1 MLKHSRTISKSVLT
15 SLDELYTTDVT
26 FDASDLQ
33 QSVTNG
39 VKDQFIAGVWLLL
52 GVVIFCAVWSILP
65 NK

>member
-39 VKDQFIAGVWLLL
+39 VKDLHLAGLYFLL

-65 NK
+65 Q